1 MTDFLYQIDI
11 KLFFFI
17 NHTLSN
23 PLFDKLFPFI
33 TEVKNWYIAYILLF
47 LICVIK
53 GGRIGRIASIGMIL
67 LVITTD
73 QFSSFFLKN
82 FFARIRPCNI
92 LQNVNILV
100 TCTNSYSF
108 PSSHAVNNF
117 AAAVFFTKI
126 FPKIKWPL
134 FIVAFLMAFSR
145 PYVGVHYPSDAIG
158 GALIGSAFGYVFAL
172 IVIKIDSLFKEKT
185 TKITDKYERIE
196 FK

>member
-1 MTDFLYQIDI
+1 MTDFLYQIDV
-11 KLFFFI
+11 KLFYFI

-23 PLFDKLFPFI
+23 PVFDRLFPFI
-33 TEVKNWYIAYILLF
+33 TEVKNWYIAYIILF
-47 LICVIK
+47 LICFIK
-53 GGRIGRIASIGMIL
+53 GGRIGRIAAIGMIL

-73 QFSSFFLKN
+73 QFSSFFLKSY
-82 FFARIRPCNI
+82 FARTRPCNI

-117 AAAVFFTKI
+117 SAAIFFSMI

-134 FIVAFLMAFSR
+134 FIVAFLLAFSR
-145 PYVGVHYPSDAIG
+145 PYVGVHYPSDAVG
-158 GALIGSAFGYVFAL
+158 GALIGMVFGYIFAL
-172 IVIKIDSLFKEKT
+172 IVIKIDNHFKEKK
-185 TKITDKYERIE
+185 TKITDKYERVE